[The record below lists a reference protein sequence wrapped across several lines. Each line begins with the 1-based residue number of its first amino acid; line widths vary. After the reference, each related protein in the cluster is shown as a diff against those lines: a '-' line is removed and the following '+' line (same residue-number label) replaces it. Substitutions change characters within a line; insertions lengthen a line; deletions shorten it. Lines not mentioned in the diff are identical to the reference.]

1 MNLTFIGQVYGNLI
15 LQCAIA
21 LSVAKNPTVEE
32 SVRRNML
39 AYVLGSIGLILAL
52 AFAKASQP
60 VRFLL
65 LTMFSA
71 ISGALMS
78 TNKPS
83 SELLQEVLTI
93 FVTLVAVGATT
104 ALLGFDL
111 RTMYIFL
118 FVALLAL
125 IIMRAFSGLKLSQ
138 VGAFI
143 FGLFVIADTNAIMQK
158 NYNGDVV
165 QATLDYFLDFINLLS
180 FVGDE
185 NS

>member
-1 MNLTFIGQVYGNLI
+1 
-15 LQCAIA
+15 
-21 LSVAKNPTVEE
+21 
-32 SVRRNML
+32 
-39 AYVLGSIGLILAL
+39 
-52 AFAKASQP
+52 
-60 VRFLL
+60 
-65 LTMFSA
+65 
-71 ISGALMS
+71 
-78 TNKPS
+78 
-83 SELLQEVLTI
+83 
-93 FVTLVAVGATT
+93 VGATT

-180 FVGDE
+180 FVEDE
-185 NS
+185 NT